1 MQLHQISQKGK
12 TTVSDKLTLVSFDL
26 CPYVQR
32 AAIVLAEKGVP
43 FERVDID
50 LENKPEWFLAI
61 SPRGKVPLLKVG
73 EDVLFESSA
82 IVEYLDEVHEP
93 RLHPQHPATRARHRA
108 WMEFGSTILGDIWTI
123 ETTAEEKAFAAAMAG
138 LKDKFTRIESELGD
152 GPYFAGEAFT
162 IVDAVFAPAFR
173 YFDTFDQL
181 TDLGSFD
188 ALPKVRKWRE
198 ALSRRPSVRNAVV
211 PDYDARLRRF
221 LNKKSGLLIRQ
232 LAAA

>member
-1 MQLHQISQKGK
+1 M
-12 TTVSDKLTLVSFDL
+12 TEKLTLVSFDL

-73 EDVLFESSA
+73 DDVLFESAA
-82 IVEYLDEVHEP
+82 IVEYLDEVYGP
-93 RLHPQHPATRARHRA
+93 RLHPEHPVTRARHRA
-108 WMEFGSTILGDIWTI
+108 WMEIGSAILGDIWTI